1 MSVDEPVKEC
11 PRQYAAFLIDDH
23 PIVRLGLTQMIET
36 QPDLRVCGEIGVREG
51 AVEAVLAAKPDLILL
66 DLNLPDASGMDL
78 IKEIRAAGIAS
89 PILVISLHEEV
100 QYAERAIKAGA
111 NGYLMK
117 HHSIKNCLQ
126 AIRKVINSGT
136 YLSDAMTKRL
146 VESIVEGRKKSAD
159 PVESLTS
166 REFEVFD
173 LIGRGRST
181 RQISGALRIN
191 SRTVDVHRSN
201 IKAKLGVRDAAEL
214 AHYAVRW
221 VESQT
226 NGQPIQFKPDTAPGG
241 GESATGTQNS

>member
-1 MSVDEPVKEC
+1 MSVEDIPTSGA
-11 PRQYAAFLIDDH
+11 RQYSAFLIDDH

-36 QPDLRVCGEIGVREG
+36 QPDLRVCGEIGAREG
-51 AVEAVLAAKPDLILL
+51 AVEAVLAAKPDVILL

-78 IKEIRAAGIAS
+78 IKEIRGAGVQS
-89 PILVISLHEEV
+89 PILVISLHEEL

-111 NGYLMK
+111 NGFLMK

-126 AIRKVINSGT
+126 AIRKVINSGS
-136 YLSDAMTKRL
+136 YLSEAMTNRL
-146 VESIVEGRKKSAD
+146 VESIADGRKKSTD
-159 PVESLTS
+159 PVDSLTS

-181 RQISGALRIN
+181 RQISEALRIN

-201 IKAKLGVRDAAEL
+201 IKTKLGVRDAAEL
-214 AHYAVRW
+214 AHFAVCW

-226 NGQPIQFKPDTAPGG
+226 SGLPVPFRPLPER
-241 GESATGTQNS
+241 GEENS